1 MHMERSRAR
10 ILGCLKFDI
19 GTRIANGRPDL
30 QNLATIHDYSGGQV
44 KITNSAAL
52 VECLKQRSISDTKG
66 HVLVTVHREGRKAEV
81 PLGGSHQILD
91 PRVVRQACEELGLDW
106 SQLPGS
112 KSRV

>member
-52 VECLKQRSISDTKG
+52 VECLSNGASATRKG
-66 HVLVTVHREGRKAEV
+66 M
-81 PLGGSHQILD
+81 S
-91 PRVVRQACEELGLDW
+91 W
-106 SQLPGS
+106 
-112 KSRV
+112 